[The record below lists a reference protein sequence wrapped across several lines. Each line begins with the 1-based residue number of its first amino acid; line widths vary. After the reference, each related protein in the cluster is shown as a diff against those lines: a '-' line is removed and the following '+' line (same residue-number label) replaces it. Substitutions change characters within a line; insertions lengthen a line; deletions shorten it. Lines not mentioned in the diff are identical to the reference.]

1 MSQSESKAAPP
12 SSAAAPPNELPPELV
27 QFLTGGQCCVVA
39 TIDDSGAPATTLMT
53 WVSARD
59 PLTLTLAV
67 DQRSRALRNL
77 RKRPL
82 VAIEVL
88 GDGLCYGL
96 RGHAE
101 VEKETMDAAPFPSAL
116 VAVRIEECRDHG
128 APGVKFFG
136 PRYEFEAG
144 KEHRGEIEKAVFA
157 ELRGPPPPM

>member
-1 MSQSESKAAPP
+1 MSQSESKENTAV
-12 SSAAAPPNELPPELV
+12 AAATPPGELPRDLV
-27 QFLTGGQCCVVA
+27 NFLTGGQCCIVA
-39 TIDDSGAPATTLMT
+39 TLDDAGAPATTLMT
-53 WVSARD
+53 WVVARD
-59 PLTLTLAV
+59 PVTLTMAF

-128 APGVKFFG
+128 APGVRFFG

-144 KEHRGEIEKAVFA
+144 KEHRGEVEKAVFA
-157 ELRGPPPPM
+157 ELRGTPPPV